1 MPDTTRTFL
10 GIGISPLLAP
20 KLERMQGLL
29 EHLAPGVRWI
39 AARPFH
45 ITLAFLG
52 EVAHPDLNAVCKIA
66 DNTAGRFAPFD
77 LQLEALGAFP
87 NPAKARVIW
96 AGVGALG
103 LDFLFALQA
112 DLYQGLATI
121 DQATDHSPFRPH
133 VTLGRLKPRKGS
145 ETDMTAPLS
154 RYKGWNTPT
163 FKVNEIVTFGS
174 TLGPD
179 GSVYST
185 LGRARLSAAKPRAG
199 A

>member
-20 KLERMQGLL
+20 KLERMQGFLA
-29 EHLAPGVRWI
+29 HLAPEVRCV

-52 EVAHPDLNAVCKIA
+52 DVAHSDLNAVCKIA
-66 DNTAGRFAPFD
+66 DATAGRFVPFD
-77 LQLEALGAFP
+77 LQLESVGAFP

-96 AGVGALG
+96 AGLGALG
-103 LDFLFALQA
+103 LDTLVSLQA

-121 DQATDHSPFRPH
+121 GQATDPLPFRPH
-133 VTLGRLKPRKGS
+133 VTLGRLKPRKGA
-145 ETDMTAPLS
+145 EIDMTAPLS

-163 FKVNEIVTFGS
+163 FKVTEIVTFGS
-174 TLGPD
+174 TLAPEGAN
-179 GSVYST
+179 YST